1 VVAALDVEEAGMANE
16 AQVSVIGFV
25 ATQPIG
31 GYTKTGSRSVS
42 MRVGWTPRVFDRD
55 TGAWTDQAS
64 SFLTVQ
70 CYRKVAEHA
79 AVCLRRG
86 DPIVVRGSLRVR
98 EYVDKNG
105 VRRSSVEVTAD
116 SIGHDMS
123 RGISWFTRSTAQAE
137 RTAAEYEQAM
147 APERH
152 PLPGDRDAAAAE
164 QDAAASP
171 GTASGSA
178 GLDAAA
184 GPDVADEAAEPE
196 PGEDEA
202 AAAEPAD
209 EPASDFSTGGS
220 FDDAVRQMIADPEE
234 AVPVGTSG

>member
-1 VVAALDVEEAGMANE
+1 MANE

-86 DPIVVRGSLRVR
+86 DPIVVRGTLRVR

-105 VRRSSVEVTAD
+105 GRRSSVEVTAD

-123 RGISWFTRSTAQAE
+123 RGISWFTRSTAKAE
-137 RTAAEYEQAM
+137 QTAAEYERAM
-147 APERH
+147 ATERH
-152 PLPGDRDAAAAE
+152 PLPGDRDAAAAD
-164 QDAAASP
+164 QDAAAAP
-171 GTASGSA
+171 DMASGPA

-184 GPDVADEAAEPE
+184 GPGGGHEAAEPE
-196 PGEDEA
+196 PGEYE
-202 AAAEPAD
+202 AAAEPAG
-209 EPASDFSTGGS
+209 EPDSDFSAGGS
-220 FDDAVRQMIADPEE
+220 FDDAVREMMADAPED
-234 AVPVGTSG
+234 AVPAGTPS